1 MPRPYYITVN
11 VDENQLNRNISRC
24 NNQDKKIHELFKLF
38 GAMTKWDVYDEY
50 NKYIGGI
57 LDSSVGRSIKS
68 LCDQGLVVKTN
79 EIVTSDLGQPNTIY
93 RLNDDNVTTFRR
105 QTSNEVKI
113 PKSIKVDL
121 AFKFD
126 VNNLPV
132 IDTESMYIAFEEE
145 IVKLLNRFE

>member
-1 MPRPYYITVN
+1 MPRPYYTTVN
-11 VDENQLNRNISRC
+11 VDQNQLNQNISRC
-24 NNQDKKIHELFKLF
+24 KNQDKKIHELFKLF

-68 LCDQGLVVKTN
+68 LCDQGLIVKTN
-79 EIVTSDLGQPNTIY
+79 EIVVGDMGQPNTIY